1 LFELIKKKGDIYDE
15 KKKKEERI
23 TSVGVRE
30 I

>member
-1 LFELIKKKGDIYDE
+1 LKWKNKKRDIYDE